1 MNVCVFGSANPR
13 PGDPAYLEALHLGS
27 LLGQAGHS
35 VVTGGYIGTME
46 AVSRGAAEMGAHVI
60 GVTCQQIENYRPGK
74 ANPWVHEEWRTQTL
88 SERLGLL
95 TSRSQAFLALPGGVG
110 TQAEV
115 TLAWNL
121 LAVNAIQPCPLILI
135 GPGWEAVINTLVE
148 QQQTNINDKTRR
160 LVVSVPSVDAAV
172 KALALWQ

>member
-1 MNVCVFGSANPR
+1 M
-13 PGDPAYLEALHLGS
+13 
-27 LLGQAGHS
+27 
-35 VVTGGYIGTME
+35 GT
-46 AVSRGAAEMGAHVI
+46 
-60 GVTCQQIENYRPGK
+60 
-74 ANPWVHEEWRTQTL
+74 L
-88 SERLGLL
+88 
-95 TSRSQAFLALPGGVG
+95 
-110 TQAEV
+110 AEV